1 MPSGSLFFVVCK
13 IIADSGAVGTVRASR
28 SVILRAQHFF
38 FIASSV
44 MLLDL
49 PRVIG
54 SVRSVDGRRRRVAS

>member
-1 MPSGSLFFVVCK
+1 MVVYFFGCK
-13 IIADSGAVGTVRASR
+13 IIADSGAIGTVRASR
-28 SVILRAQHFF
+28 SVILRAQHF